1 MKYTDCE
8 RAGVVEC
15 FGLVK
20 NCEKK
25 SAKNGTFYLDML
37 LGDNEG
43 DVAAKL
49 WDYKDNGVALPEPNT
64 VIKVRGTLQQYNGN
78 NQLIVQ
84 RMRAAVAS
92 DNVNMSDFVKSAEV
106 SGTAMYNAIIATV
119 SSFEDEELKK
129 LVLTL
134 LEEKKEKLLFFPA
147 AEKLHHAM
155 TGGLLYHTLSIVR
168 LAECVCGIYAYID
181 RDLLIA
187 GAVLHDIAKLREYTV
202 NAAGI
207 VDGRTLEGSLIG
219 HLVMGAEEVGR
230 KADELGISS
239 DKKYL
244 LQHMLI
250 SHHGKPEF
258 GAAVK
263 PAFIE
268 AEVLSQLDLFDANM
282 YEMAD
287 AVKGVKPGEFTGKLW
302 MLDNR
307 KIYNHGRKEVSTQAN
322 IIESSSEG

>member
-8 RAGVVEC
+8 RPGVVEC
-15 FGLVK
+15 FALVK
-20 NCEKK
+20 SCEKK

-43 DVAAKL
+43 DVVAKL
-49 WDYKDNGVALPEPNT
+49 WDYKDNGVSLPEPNT

-78 NQLIVQ
+78 DQLIVQ

-92 DNVNMSDFVKSAEV
+92 DNINMADFVKSAEV
-106 SGTAMYNAIIATV
+106 SGIAMYNAIVSTV

-129 LVLTL
+129 LVFAL
-134 LEEKKEKLLFFPA
+134 LEEKKDKLLFFPA

-168 LAECVCGIYAYID
+168 LAECVCGIYSYID

-187 GAVLHDIAKLREYTV
+187 GAVLHDIAKLKEYTV

-207 VDGRTLEGSLIG
+207 VDGRTLEGTLIG

-230 KADELGISS
+230 KADELGISA

-322 IIESSSEG
+322 IIDGSSEG